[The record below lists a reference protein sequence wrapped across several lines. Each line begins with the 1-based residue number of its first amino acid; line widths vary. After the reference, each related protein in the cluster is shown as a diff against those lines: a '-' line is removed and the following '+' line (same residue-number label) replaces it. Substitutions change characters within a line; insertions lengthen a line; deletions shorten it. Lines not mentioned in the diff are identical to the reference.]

1 MKKIVVWLSIS
12 FLCVV
17 VTSLETDAFMAI
29 VACFDMLIVRENPAR
44 GRKEG
49 TQGSVA
55 ILKEKTSKVV
65 YLKTQIQWILF
76 YGKLENWDWT
86 LRRDTPEIL
95 RMHLVQNR
103 IRERQGQSGGIVQ
116 KGWTSWATTLRTQFW
131 EGTPEETSRQAD
143 CTSKVAWTLARK
155 CASSS
160 RRQLR
165 FILLR
170 RRQKHRRSY
179 VWYGFG
185 SFNAQCWAR
194 RFELR

>member
-1 MKKIVVWLSIS
+1 MV
-12 FLCVV
+12 
-17 VTSLETDAFMAI
+17 I
-29 VACFDMLIVRENPAR
+29 VACFDMLIVREDPAR

-55 ILKEKTSKVV
+55 NSERKNVQGCVS
-65 YLKTQIQWILF
+65 Q
-76 YGKLENWDWT
+76 NSD
-86 LRRDTPEIL
+86 PMNSIL
-95 RMHLVQNR
+95 RKARGLGLNASAGHTWNSQDAPGTKSN
-103 IRERQGQSGGIVQ
+103 SGKKRAIWRHCP
-116 KGWTSWATTLRTQFW
+116 KRWTSWATSLRTQFW